1 MAILDRRLVLSLLMT
16 LDAAFG
22 LIHRLLVR
30 WLYPEVLSKGH
41 MLVHN

>member
-1 MAILDRRLVLSLLMT
+1 MAILDYRRVVLSLLVT

-22 LIHRLLVR
+22 LHRLLLR